1 MNGCKTD
8 CGKNAKLTLGRVLKI
23 YPQNAQRGIPDN
35 DCAPYACVA
44 AIHHVTACTLGK
56 RVAQVDAH
64 AHPHD
69 SCMKPNAPDANVEC
83 DVTLTS
89 RRACCAGECI
99 VFFFTS

>member
-8 CGKNAKLTLGRVLKI
+8 RKERQINFRAGAEDLPTKW
-23 YPQNAQRGIPDN
+23 GIPDN